1 MEFLEILNE
10 QVLREVYGPELINQ
24 AYVALSGGKVVR
36 RQRQPD
42 EEISAQ
48 WDNNLNSPVMRAKFD
63 DDNLLTLC
71 GCNTFRQGNP
81 CVHIVALLVA
91 WASQRSTF
99 AGIQE
104 DEEMGEA
111 SSGSSAGAPPA
122 VPVFDV
128 AGDYRRILSHYTV
141 AELREIARV
150 RNVPISGIR
159 KDPILDALA
168 LALSQKD
175 KFRQDWPQLSPNG
188 RLVAGL
194 LPFVVTYLNTAVLE
208 QAAEPLGLK
217 GQAFTQAIEDLRA
230 FGMIAVDNYGGITY
244 PAVLPVWAP
253 PEADFAGADV
263 LDVQKRSIQ
272 LAPEPQ
278 AFYQAVTRLLVLLQA
293 APQAYQARI
302 DVLVKGSH
310 EKNSILR
317 EWPMDPRD
325 ADRLAQ
331 AQKPYQFVQ
340 QEGVRIAPAPSPL
353 TTEARQKL
361 ATAMRVSPDQLDF
374 MIRLLQ
380 AYNLIKVAPGQP
392 VRPAAGVIAAVL
404 QEETIQF
411 LKQLLARYVDMES
424 WTDIDLAFAHPQAF
438 RRVLRNYNQGSYSR
452 FLATAKMLRQR
463 IFLLLRRLPA
473 GTWYS
478 AGSLARRL
486 SDFPLQTLLRGL
498 LEQQLVEINGRKISL
513 DRSEDTWQI
522 FAWFLESILSGPLYW
537 QGLVD
542 LAWEKDRLAGFR
554 ITELGAAL
562 LAHPVDF
569 QMPKP
574 AASTRTLEFT
584 PEGNLVLRI
593 EAASGSLIGLAIM
606 LGNVDAGREGGIMI
620 RPTLE
625 GAGRA
630 FESGWSAERILNTL
644 AEEAGQA
651 VPAALAEPVQKW
663 WQNYG
668 SVQIYQDVAL
678 MEFGDDYALGELL
691 AGTSLSRYLLYR
703 FSPRLIAIRQEGAAE
718 LRDEL
723 VKKGYTPK
731 TAA

>member
-1 MEFLEILNE
+1 
-10 QVLREVYGPELINQ
+10 
-24 AYVALSGGKVVR
+24 
-36 RQRQPD
+36 
-42 EEISAQ
+42 
-48 WDNNLNSPVMRAKFD
+48 
-63 DDNLLTLC
+63 
-71 GCNTFRQGNP
+71 
-81 CVHIVALLVA
+81 
-91 WASQRSTF
+91 
-99 AGIQE
+99 
-104 DEEMGEA
+104 
-111 SSGSSAGAPPA
+111 
-122 VPVFDV
+122 
-128 AGDYRRILSHYTV
+128 
-141 AELREIARV
+141 
-150 RNVPISGIR
+150 
-159 KDPILDALA
+159 
-168 LALSQKD
+168 
-175 KFRQDWPQLSPNG
+175 
-188 RLVAGL
+188 
-194 LPFVVTYLNTAVLE
+194 
-208 QAAEPLGLK
+208 
-217 GQAFTQAIEDLRA
+217 
-230 FGMIAVDNYGGITY
+230 
-244 PAVLPVWAP
+244 
-253 PEADFAGADV
+253 
-263 LDVQKRSIQ
+263 
-272 LAPEPQ
+272 
-278 AFYQAVTRLLVLLQA
+278 
-293 APQAYQARI
+293 
-302 DVLVKGSH
+302 
-310 EKNSILR
+310 
-317 EWPMDPRD
+317 
-325 ADRLAQ
+325 
-331 AQKPYQFVQ
+331 
-340 QEGVRIAPAPSPL
+340 
-353 TTEARQKL
+353 
-361 ATAMRVSPDQLDF
+361 
-374 MIRLLQ
+374 
-380 AYNLIKVAPGQP
+380 
-392 VRPAAGVIAAVL
+392 
-404 QEETIQF
+404 
-411 LKQLLARYVDMES
+411 
-424 WTDIDLAFAHPQAF
+424 
-438 RRVLRNYNQGSYSR
+438 VLRNYNQGSYSR